1 MISHPGDNQRKTI
14 KSALDPCNDSYGV
27 AMAFRNAIDGLD
39 KVIRTDIL
47 PPKVILVTGPPG
59 SMKTS
64 FCYTLMSRYLK
75 DTGEFGLYTTL
86 EETVQSH
93 LRNMESLGVELSMNM
108 QISDFTDLREID
120 AVVGPEDQTDYL
132 AFIERMIVHYRK
144 VHGHKFKIFT
154 LDSLGALYSLM
165 ENTTNMRKRMFYFF
179 KMLRDNELTSLVV
192 MERSADGESQLLG
205 NEGFLVDGIVL
216 LGLDQAR
223 GKLVRYLQVEKMRS
237 TDHSME
243 KHAIEIR
250 KGGLTVLGPIFEAG
264 GM

>member
-14 KSALDPCNDSYGV
+14 KSALDPCNESYGV

-93 LRNMESLGVELSMNM
+93 LRNMESLGVELSMNR
-108 QISDFTDLREID
+108 QISDSTDLGEIV
-120 AVVGPEDQTDYL
+120 AVVDPGDHPDYL
-132 AFIERMIVHYRK
+132 PSFE
-144 VHGHKFKIFT
+144 
-154 LDSLGALYSLM
+154 
-165 ENTTNMRKRMFYFF
+165 
-179 KMLRDNELTSLVV
+179 
-192 MERSADGESQLLG
+192 
-205 NEGFLVDGIVL
+205 
-216 LGLDQAR
+216 
-223 GKLVRYLQVEKMRS
+223 
-237 TDHSME
+237 
-243 KHAIEIR
+243 
-250 KGGLTVLGPIFEAG
+250 PI
-264 GM
+264 

>member
-14 KSALDPCNDSYGV
+14 KSALDPCNESYGV
-27 AMAFRNAIDGLD
+27 AMAFRNAIDGLE

-108 QISDFTDLREID
+108 QISD

-192 MERSADGESQLLG
+192 MERSPDGESQLLG

>member
-1 MISHPGDNQRKTI
+1 MH
-14 KSALDPCNDSYGV
+14 YHGV
-27 AMAFRNAIDGLD
+27 AMAFRNAIEGLD

-75 DTGEFGLYTTL
+75 ETGEFGLYTTL

-120 AVVGPEDQTDYL
+120 AVVSPEDQTDYL

-144 VHGHKFKIFT
+144 IHGQKFRLFT

-165 ENTTNMRKRMFYFF
+165 ENTSNMRKRMFYFF
-179 KMLRDNELTSLVV
+179 KMLRDNDLTSLVV
-192 MERSADGESQLLG
+192 MERSPDGESQLLG
-205 NEGFLVDGIVL
+205 NEGFLVDGMI
-216 LGLDQAR
+216 
-223 GKLVRYLQVEKMRS
+223 
-237 TDHSME
+237 
-243 KHAIEIR
+243 
-250 KGGLTVLGPIFEAG
+250 
-264 GM
+264 